1 MMKTFVRAAFVASL
15 LGSAASAAG
24 LLTAPALA
32 ADSGKSTAPAL
43 SKQVVIPLYAAQKA
57 VEGGDFATAMAK
69 IQEAEALPNL
79 TDEDRYQIAKFKG
92 YVALNLKDEATA
104 LTAYEAVANSPVLE
118 EPDRQV
124 AYSNIFVLANHAKK
138 YDELIKYGEMLEA
151 MKPQDDKTLAIIS
164 QAYYLT
170 HDEANATIW
179 AQKSVDRAKANG
191 VDADPFVLQLVLNE
205 EAKTNQGLA
214 LQTLEQIAAS
224 DPSPNSYQQLTGL
237 ALATPG
243 IRDIDALF
251 IYRLRFMAG
260 GMQVSDDYTIM
271 ANIALQLG
279 YPEEAKEVLEQG
291 VNSGKISA
299 GHGTAG
305 GLLAQARAGAADDER
320 SLGSIAAAA
329 ERSKS
334 GEQDVK
340 LAEDYWGYGRYA
352 DAEAAARRA
361 IEKGGLKDPS
371 EGNLILGVSL
381 VAQAKNIDAEKPLE
395 MVDGSQARA
404 KAAHLWDLF
413 AKARAKQMGQDKAA
427 DTPTAPASPAPAS
440 SGQSTAPAGQ

>member
-15 LGSAASAAG
+15 LGSAASAVA
-24 LLTAPALA
+24 LMTAPALA
-32 ADSGKSTAPAL
+32 ADAAPKSQAPAL

-57 VEGGDFATAMAK
+57 VEGGDFATAMTK
-69 IQEAEALPNL
+69 IQEADALPDL
-79 TDEDRYQIAKFKG
+79 TPEDKYQIAKFKG

-104 LTAYEAVANSPVLE
+104 LSAYEDVANSPVLE
-118 EPDRQV
+118 EADKPA

-170 HDEANATIW
+170 HDQANAAIW

-191 VDADPFVLQLVLNE
+191 TDADPFVLQLVLNE
-205 EAKTNQGLA
+205 EAKTNQALA
-214 LQTLEQIAAS
+214 LQTLEEIAAS

-260 GMQVSDDYTIM
+260 GMQTSDDYTIM

-291 VNSGKISA
+291 INAGKIAA

-305 GLLAQARAGAADDER
+305 GLLAQARTGADADER
-320 SLGSIAAAA
+320 ALPAIAASAA
-329 ERSKS
+329 KSKS
-334 GEQDVK
+334 GEQDAK

-361 IEKGGLKDPS
+361 IDKGGLKDPS
-371 EGNLILGVSL
+371 EGNLILGVAL
-381 VAQAKNIDAEKPLE
+381 VAQAKNVDAEKPLE

-413 AKARAKQMGQDKAA
+413 AKARAKQMGQDEAA
-427 DTPTAPASPAPAS
+427 ETPTAPPAPAA
-440 SGQSTAPAGQ
+440 SGQTAPQQ